1 MKKIFLIALLS
12 LFVISCGDD
21 IETNTPSIQ
30 GEVEDIFF
38 RSGSSTAT
46 LNEDGSVT
54 LTGSSS
60 DEVVTLTASAYEE
73 GIYSFGGSVT
83 NEATFE
89 DFNGVLYLTGEN
101 GDGEIEITRIEGGRL
116 SGEFYFNAL
125 ENGVGDTINF
135 SKGSFFDVPLTNPG
149 TPSTPGS
156 DLDCEEAQNI
166 RLAAKLAYD
175 DVDPNNTEQLQLVCN
190 AYRNALDQ
198 EIEVCGDESGDLQSI
213 LDTLGSC
220 ES

>member
-38 RSGSSTAT
+38 RSASSTAT

-101 GDGEIEITRIEGGRL
+101 GEGEIEITRIEGGRL

-175 DVDPNNTEQLQLVCN
+175 NVDPNNTEQLQLVCN
-190 AYRNALDQ
+190 AYRNALNQ
-198 EIEVCGDESGDLQSI
+198 EIDTCGDESGDLQAI

>member
-30 GEVEDIFF
+30 GEVEDVFF

-175 DVDPNNTEQLQLVCN
+175 NVDPNNAEQLQLVCN
-190 AYRNALDQ
+190 AYRNALNQ
-198 EIEVCGDESGDLQSI
+198 EIDTCGDESGDLQAI

>member
-73 GIYSFGGSVT
+73 GIYSFWWWC
-83 NEATFE
+83 
-89 DFNGVLYLTGEN
+89 
-101 GDGEIEITRIEGGRL
+101 
-116 SGEFYFNAL
+116 
-125 ENGVGDTINF
+125 
-135 SKGSFFDVPLTNPG
+135 NP
-149 TPSTPGS
+149 
-156 DLDCEEAQNI
+156 
-166 RLAAKLAYD
+166 
-175 DVDPNNTEQLQLVCN
+175 
-190 AYRNALDQ
+190 
-198 EIEVCGDESGDLQSI
+198 
-213 LDTLGSC
+213 
-220 ES
+220 

>member
-175 DVDPNNTEQLQLVCN
+175 NVDPNNTEQLQLVCN

-198 EIEVCGDESGDLQSI
+198 EIDTCGDESGDLQAI